1 MISCAKCEI
10 PLPFDAQGTSEYCP
24 NCRRSCVGHRF
35 PAALTTTGEIP
46 KHAESVIVLG
56 EASCFYHD
64 NKRAVVACDGCG
76 RYLCNHCQ
84 ADWLGRTL
92 CLGCIHTQREVKGA
106 GEFQSR
112 VTLYDNVALSL
123 LILPFLTLVYGF
135 FLVMFTAP
143 VALFLVVKHR
153 NASRGIVPRGR
164 WRLVLAGAL
173 SLFVM
178 LAWVGVIV
186 AAIFSE

>member
-10 PLPFDAQGTSEYCP
+10 PLPFDAQGAPEYCP
-24 NCRRSCVGHRF
+24 NCRRSCVGHQF
-35 PAALTTTGEIP
+35 PAALTSTGEISKP
-46 KHAESVIVLG
+46 ADPVDVMG

-64 NKRAVVACDGCG
+64 TKRAIVACDGCG
-76 RYLCNHCQ
+76 RYLCSHCK

-123 LILPFLTLVYGF
+123 LILPFLTLVYGI

-143 VALFLVVKHR
+143 VALYLVLRHR
-153 NASRGIVPRGR
+153 KASRGIVPRGL
-164 WRLVLAGAL
+164 WRMRIAGGLSILVILG
-173 SLFVM
+173 
-178 LAWVGVIV
+178 WVGVIV
-186 AAIFSE
+186 AAFFVE